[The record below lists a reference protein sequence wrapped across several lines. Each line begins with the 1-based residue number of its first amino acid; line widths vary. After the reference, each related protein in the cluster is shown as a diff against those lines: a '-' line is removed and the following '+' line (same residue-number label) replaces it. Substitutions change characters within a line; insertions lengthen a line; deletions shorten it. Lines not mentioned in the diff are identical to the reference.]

1 MKREQIEKATIV
13 IKESKNYHMSFED
26 AQDYI
31 SKCGFDIPWNDGDVF
46 VDEREITRTVGN
58 VLKWRINSVWHKPS
72 AYGEELTRNV
82 EVVAKTKRGYRFGK
96 FDVVGYSNEYI
107 GFVSTSSLEYALS
120 DVLEYAYLDDLLP
133 ERRED

>member
-1 MKREQIEKATIV
+1 MTRKQIEKAATESCV
-13 IKESKNYHMSFED
+13 IDNSIFNPEYVPYYEHGFID
-26 AQDYI
+26 GAQ
-31 SKCGFDIPWNDGDVF
+31 
-46 VDEREITRTVGN
+46 
-58 VLKWRINSVWHKPS
+58 WRINAVWHKPS
-72 AYGEELTRNV
+72 AYGEELTRNI

-133 ERRED
+133 ERKEETE